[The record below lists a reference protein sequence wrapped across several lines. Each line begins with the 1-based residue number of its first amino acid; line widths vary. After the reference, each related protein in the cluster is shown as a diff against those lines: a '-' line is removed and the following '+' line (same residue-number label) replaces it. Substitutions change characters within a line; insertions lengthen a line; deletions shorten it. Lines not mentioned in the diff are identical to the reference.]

1 MANTLTNLIP
11 DLYIAMDVV
20 SRELVGLIPA
30 VTIDADSARAA
41 VGQTVRSPVTPV
53 ASASDITPGVTPPND
68 GDQTIGNRTITITK
82 ARRAPVRW
90 NGEEQRGINSGPG
103 YLNLRQQQFA
113 QAMRTLVNEIE
124 ADLAQLYLNASRAHG
139 TAGTT
144 PFAADLSDTA
154 QVLKILLDN
163 GAPISDLNL
172 VIDTQAGANLRSL
185 AQLTKANEAGTD
197 SLVRQGVLLDI
208 HGFMI
213 RESAQV
219 KSHTKG
225 SGSGYLVN
233 NPAGYAVGDVSIAV
247 DTGVGT
253 ILAGDVV
260 TFAGDPNKYIVA
272 QDLAGGVLTLA
283 GPGLRQPL
291 ADNAAVTIGNGYRGN
306 MAFSRSALVLAAR
319 APALPEEGD
328 MADDRMVITDPRSGL
343 SFEVSLYRQY
353 RQIQYEISMAWG
365 VACMKPEHSALLLG

>member
-247 DTGVGT
+247 DTGAGT